1 MYKMFPYD
9 SLSVSRVM
17 LTNCPFCYCS
27 VLEDNLVKHINWH
40 YPQDVDDHVDNFE
53 AGSAE
58 DTRIHIEL

>member
-1 MYKMFPYD
+1 M
-9 SLSVSRVM
+9 
-17 LTNCPFCYCS
+17 TCPFCYCE

-40 YPQDVDDHVDNFE
+40 YPQDVDDHVDTLE